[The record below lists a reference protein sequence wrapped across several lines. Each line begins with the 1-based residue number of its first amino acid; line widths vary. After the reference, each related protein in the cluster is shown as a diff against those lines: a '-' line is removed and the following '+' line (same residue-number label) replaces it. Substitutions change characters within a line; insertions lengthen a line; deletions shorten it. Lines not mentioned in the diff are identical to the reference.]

1 MILKTIGLLGSIVI
15 AVIMTAIMLAALY
28 ANRTALPVVLA
39 MFLVIIAFGAVW

>member
-1 MILKTIGLLGSIVI
+1 MLTALVFLASLTLGFV
-15 AVIMTAIMLAALY
+15 MTAIMLAAIY